1 LERLEALTT
10 QKKFATARIH
20 SERDFQTVASEILEI
35 SAEVHD
41 DNLLLIVDGI
51 TAQEAPR
58 FPEALARAGQVCI
71 FGQGESFDQ
80 NPPKAVLADLSE
92 PLTEEDRFLFALT
105 PCFALGVAFC
115 HGDHRRHAPMGNWLG
130 VRSQVRAAATTLLQ
144 LSESTSDVALP
155 GGESSSDPERDS
167 ESTFRIVAKQSTRPS
182 TGTAG
187 SALDRND
194 LASVLEILKSLSAK
208 RRTHDIL
215 YVFVEQIASVVDIDR
230 CSVVQVWEDGL
241 EGHVLASHE
250 DEAISDLKI
259 DLAKYPEIGAALS
272 RRRKVLS
279 NDVGSDS
286 LMAPFAA
293 DLSKAGITAI
303 LVIPIVLYDQNVG
316 SFFLRAALRGRAFT
330 DRDVGFC
337 EIVGEAAA
345 NALERAHLLDSIQ
358 RANQHLERLAI
369 TDGLTGVYNH
379 RYFRDRLQDEYER
392 AARYALPLAC
402 MLVDVDDFKSINDT
416 FGHQQG
422 DKVLVEI
429 ASRMMGAVRSNDIVA
444 RYGGEEFVVLLPQTP
459 LEGAV
464 LQANRLLDAISSK
477 HYDGLPEGAEVTVSI
492 GMTVLDPDTMKESSV
507 LVAVADAAL
516 YQAKNSGKNQVIIKE
531 NL

>member
-1 LERLEALTT
+1 
-10 QKKFATARIH
+10 
-20 SERDFQTVASEILEI
+20 
-35 SAEVHD
+35 
-41 DNLLLIVDGI
+41 
-51 TAQEAPR
+51 
-58 FPEALARAGQVCI
+58 
-71 FGQGESFDQ
+71 
-80 NPPKAVLADLSE
+80 
-92 PLTEEDRFLFALT
+92 
-105 PCFALGVAFC
+105 
-115 HGDHRRHAPMGNWLG
+115 MGSWLG
-130 VRSQVRAAATTLLQ
+130 VRSQVRGAAATLLQ
-144 LSESTSDVALP
+144 LSESTTDVALP

-167 ESTFRIVAKQSTRPS
+167 ECTFRIIAKLSTRPS

-187 SALDRND
+187 SSLDRND

-215 YVFVEQIASVVDIDR
+215 YVFVEQIAAVVDIDR
-230 CSVVQVWEDGL
+230 CSVVQVWDDGL
-241 EGHVLASHE
+241 EGHVLASHK
-250 DEAISDLKI
+250 DEAVSDLKI
-259 DLAKYPEIGAALS
+259 DLAKYPEIGAVLS

-279 NDVGSDS
+279 NDVESDS

-316 SFFLRAALRGRAFT
+316 SFFLRAALRGRVFT

-358 RANQHLERLAI
+358 RANQHLERLAV

-392 AARYALPLAC
+392 AARYTLPLAC

-416 FGHQQG
+416 YGHQQG

-464 LQANRLLDAISSK
+464 LQANRLLNAISSK

-492 GMTVLDPDTMKESSV
+492 GMTVLDSSTMKDSSM

-516 YQAKNSGKNQVIIKE
+516 YQAKNSGKNRIIVKE
-531 NL
+531 NLWLKKSFCAAR